1 MANSFGTDILI
12 QAQDP
17 KKAALFYVEH
27 LRFEIT
33 DEMPNLISLRGERI
47 NLFIERGPALG
58 PVLEVTVD
66 SVEEAKLRLVKSGC
80 EIVKDEPDF
89 PRCYIKDPFSL
100 IYNLRLREPG

>member
-1 MANSFGTDILI
+1 MANKFGADILI

-17 KKAALFYVEH
+17 KDATAFYVKQ
-27 LRFEIT
+27 LGFEIT
-33 DEMPNLISLRGERI
+33 GETPNMISLHGEHI

-66 SVEEAKLRLVKSGC
+66 SVEEAKARLVKNGC

-89 PRCYIKDPFSL
+89 PRCYVKDPFGL
-100 IYNLRLREPG
+100 IYNLTK